1 MSKLYLLTGAQKT
14 TLESWT
20 SYTETALP
28 QALTSIT
35 PGDYHLYRVSDV
47 ASGTVVAAQSVP
59 TLFSSSYGSIV
70 SSGAPVLALPTHA
83 TNDILVYVVL
93 QRASGLA
100 QDLSAQG
107 WTTIVNVA
115 PSVNS
120 GYIRVVIYAKRA
132 ASASETAPTMSS
144 PGGPNSV
151 SWMVIR
157 GCAGIVTDPVTDAV
171 KVVGSN
177 STTSSALP
185 EVTLAAANGVADD
198 KSLIL
203 MVVGTTQAPDQGS
216 LLTGPFVNAAF
227 TSITTRNAVGGTG
240 TQLHGRYI
248 ATAEKAVAGSISSS
262 TAPITGGT
270 FSTATLSFK
279 PV

>member
-47 ASGTVVAAQSVP
+47 ASGTVIAAQSVP
-59 TLFSSSYGSIV
+59 TLFSSSYGAIGINAYS
-70 SSGAPVLALPTHA
+70 LAIPTHA
-83 TNDILVYVVL
+83 TDDILVWIVI
-93 QRASGLA
+93 QRGSAPV
-100 QDLSAQG
+100 QDLSASG
-107 WTTIVNVA
+107 FTTIVNSA
-115 PSVNS
+115 PSTS
-120 GYIRVVIYAKRA
+120 STYTRVLVYAKRA
-132 ASASETAPTMSS
+132 ASGSETAPSMTS
-144 PGGPNSV
+144 PGGARSG

-157 GCAGIVTDPVTDAV
+157 GCATAGAVTDAV

-177 STTSSALP
+177 ATSTYGLP
-185 EVTLAAANGVADD
+185 DTTLAAANGVADD

-203 MVVGTTQAPDQGS
+203 MVVGTNQGPDLGS

-227 TSITTRNAVGGTG
+227 TSITTRNEAGGTG
-240 TQLHGRYI
+240 TNIQGRYL

-262 TAPITGGT
+262 TAPIANVAH
-270 FSTATLSFK
+270 STATLSFK
-279 PV
+279 PA

>member
-20 SYTETALP
+20 SYTETTRP

-47 ASGTVVAAQSVP
+47 ASGTVIAAQSVP

-83 TNDILVYVVL
+83 TDDILVYVVI

-100 QDLSAQG
+100 QDLSGQG

-132 ASASETAPTMSS
+132 ASGAETAPTMSS

-157 GCAGIVTDPVTDAV
+157 GCATGTLTDAV

-177 STTSSALP
+177 STTSSGLS

-203 MVVGTTQAPDQGS
+203 MAVGTTQAPDQGS

-240 TQLHGRYI
+240 TQIHGRYL
-248 ATAEKAVAGSISSS
+248 ATAEKAVAGAISSS

-270 FSTATLSFK
+270 YSTATLSFK

>member
-20 SYTETALP
+20 SYTETTLP

-47 ASGTVVAAQSVP
+47 ASGTVIAAQSVP
-59 TLFSSSYGSIV
+59 TLFSSSYGDIGINAYS
-70 SSGAPVLALPTHA
+70 LAIPTHA
-83 TNDILVYVVL
+83 TNDILVWIVL
-93 QRASGLA
+93 QRASA
-100 QDLSAQG
+100 TVQDLSGSG
-107 WTTIVNVA
+107 WTTIVNAA

-120 GYIRVVIYAKRA
+120 VYIRVVIYAKRA
-132 ASASETAPTMSS
+132 ASGSETAPSMNS
-144 PGGPNSV
+144 PGGTRSG

-157 GCAGIVTDPVTDAV
+157 GCDTTGAVTNAV

-177 STTSSALP
+177 STTSSGLS

-203 MVVGTTQAPDQGS
+203 MAVGTTQAPDQGS

-240 TQLHGRYI
+240 TLIQGRYI
-248 ATAEKAVAGSISSS
+248 ATAEKAVAGATSSS

-270 FSTATLSFK
+270 YSTATLSFK
-279 PV
+279 PA